1 MRTLNFLTA
10 LTCLLA
16 IATRSPGQDEAAAL
30 SQQLSSTDVQA
41 RLAACRD
48 LAQLGVKAQG
58 AVPQLIKLLRA
69 NDVDEQRLA
78 ALTLASVGESAAAA
92 VPALMDNLTAKDAQA
107 RAAAAYALG
116 KIGPAA
122 RAAAPALV
130 TAAADEDSMVRHQV
144 LAALRNIDPPH
155 NLVVPL
161 FAKMLGSVN
170 SGEAATLADTL
181 ADAGAAAVPELV
193 RALADKGAA
202 YWACLALAEIGPP
215 AAPAVPALG
224 KLLRSDEAEVR
235 MQALVALAAIGEAS
249 RPLAPQI
256 GELVNQD
263 KWSSVRYSAA
273 YALGAIGDK
282 TVALPALIP
291 AMNDDDEFLRVTAAW
306 AYVRL
311 TDGGSSP
318 DLEKAIATVA
328 AGAVSTNYRV
338 RDIAVRALA
347 DPDLPADLAAPAMK
361 SALQGIEDPAQRM
374 DIVDALASLGARVV
388 PSCIESLEQKSPLR
402 DSAIQLLIKLGPT
415 AAPAVDALRKTL
427 KDPQTELRREAMFA
441 LGAIGASASAAV
453 DEIAAQLADKDAEV
467 RHAACYALG
476 KIGPAAAAA
485 LPKLQ
490 AATEGDDAF
499 MQIAAVWA
507 AMKIAPQDEELKRR
521 AVPLLV
527 KGLTDEREHIRIECA
542 YSLGELGRT
551 AQPAVAALQQAQ
563 QQDDSQDV
571 RTAIAEALEL
581 IGK

>member
-1 MRTLNFLTA
+1 MNVEAARSQNIDNRLKGTEANIQIRCMKREYRDSKRRPRPTSEQIHRLAKEATPRALNPGQYNPITGQITWPTALMLDEFEEYRETLDDLFWEKSVASGTLSLRQINQGAARPRRCGTSCERKSTTCRRRSLPKAAHSSDSWIMRPRRPACNGVRVPPLFQLCQERSTTYQREDFPMRTLNFLTA

-30 SQQLSSTDVQA
+30 SQQLSSTDVQT
-41 RLAACRD
+41 RLTACRD

-155 NLVVPL
+155 DLVVPL

-256 GELVNQD
+256 SELVNQD

-282 TVALPALIP
+282 TVALPALVP

-311 TDGGSSP
+311 AEGGSSP
-318 DLEKAIATVA
+318 DLEKAIATVV

-347 DPDLPADLAAPAMK
+347 DPDLPAELAAPAMK
-361 SALQGIEDPAQRM
+361 NALQGIEDPAQRM
-374 DIVDALASLGARVV
+374 DIVDALASLARGSYRV
-388 PSCIESLEQKSPLR
+388 
-402 DSAIQLLIKLGPT
+402 
-415 AAPAVDALRKTL
+415 
-427 KDPQTELRREAMFA
+427 
-441 LGAIGASASAAV
+441 ASS
-453 DEIAAQLADKDAEV
+453 
-467 RHAACYALG
+467 HSS
-476 KIGPAAAAA
+476 
-485 LPKLQ
+485 
-490 AATEGDDAF
+490 
-499 MQIAAVWA
+499 
-507 AMKIAPQDEELKRR
+507 RR
-521 AVPLLV
+521 ARCVTRPY
-527 KGLTDEREHIRIECA
+527 KC
-542 YSLGELGRT
+542 
-551 AQPAVAALQQAQ
+551 
-563 QQDDSQDV
+563 
-571 RTAIAEALEL
+571 
-581 IGK
+581 